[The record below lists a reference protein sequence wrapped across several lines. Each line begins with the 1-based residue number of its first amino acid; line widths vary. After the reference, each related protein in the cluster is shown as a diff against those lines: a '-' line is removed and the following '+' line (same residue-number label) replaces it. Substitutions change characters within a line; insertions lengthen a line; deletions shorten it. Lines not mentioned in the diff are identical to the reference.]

1 MGGYNQ
7 KWKWASKSKSN
18 VVVIDARTLKLEV
31 RSHGSTSG
39 SVVPDQHLLLLGES
53 LFTATSHSMW
63 EYSILRTL
71 TTYHPLLQVPVASL
85 SALARC
91 LSPLPPDAE
100 VLVEVQF
107 SALSP
112 WTPGDQYKEAFSE
125 VFTCYLIAS
134 RRLRRRALRFFALWS
149 CALLTRDAFH
159 RPHDHPW
166 AQSALPRRRPIVF
179 LVSCTRGS
187 KAARAQPPAPAHN
200 DVTSARALPLVALA
214 S

>member
-53 LFTATSHSMW
+53 LFTATSNSMW

-71 TTYHPLLQVPVASL
+71 TTYHPLLQVSVAQSL
-85 SALARC
+85 PTPSRC
-91 LSPLPPDAE
+91 LSPLPPDPE

-112 WTPGDQYKEAFSE
+112 
-125 VFTCYLIAS
+125 
-134 RRLRRRALRFFALWS
+134 
-149 CALLTRDAFH
+149 
-159 RPHDHPW
+159 
-166 AQSALPRRRPIVF
+166 
-179 LVSCTRGS
+179 
-187 KAARAQPPAPAHN
+187 
-200 DVTSARALPLVALA
+200 
-214 S
+214 